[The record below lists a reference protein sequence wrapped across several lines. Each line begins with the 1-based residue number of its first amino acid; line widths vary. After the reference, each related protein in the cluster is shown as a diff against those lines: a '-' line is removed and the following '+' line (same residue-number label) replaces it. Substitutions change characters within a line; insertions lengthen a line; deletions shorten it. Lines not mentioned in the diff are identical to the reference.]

1 MLCWLLSKELKLDMD
16 DDIYGNFSLTALS
29 YYYCMDMEVALLKGD
44 AASDFVNPNM
54 AEGAAGKTLEEYF
67 EISNVGGKE
76 NVRMAL
82 LFFSSHSSRGLE
94 WLSQSRSFGIVHCSL

>member
-1 MLCWLLSKELKLDMD
+1 MD

-54 AEGAAGKTLEEYF
+54 AEAAGKTLEE
-67 EISNVGGKE
+67 
-76 NVRMAL
+76 
-82 LFFSSHSSRGLE
+82 
-94 WLSQSRSFGIVHCSL
+94 

>member
-1 MLCWLLSKELKLDMD
+1 MMLCWLLSKELKLDMD

-54 AEGAAGKTLEEYF
+54 AEAAGKTLEE
-67 EISNVGGKE
+67 
-76 NVRMAL
+76 
-82 LFFSSHSSRGLE
+82 
-94 WLSQSRSFGIVHCSL
+94 